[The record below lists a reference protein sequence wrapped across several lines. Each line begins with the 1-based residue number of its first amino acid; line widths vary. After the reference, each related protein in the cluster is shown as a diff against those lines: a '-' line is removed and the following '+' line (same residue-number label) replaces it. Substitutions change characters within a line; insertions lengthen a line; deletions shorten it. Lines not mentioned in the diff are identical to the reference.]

1 MQIIPRDENF
11 YGLFTNMAERLASS
25 AKLLHELFQ
34 NPPNRAQIVAQIKEI
49 EHDADGLTHEI
60 IDRIDRTFVTP
71 FDREDIHALASKL
84 DDVVDLIDGIARRFD
99 IFKITAVRQ
108 PGVVLAEVLVRATA
122 QIQEAVTGMKQHK
135 IVNAKSAELK
145 RLEEEGD
152 AIYHDAMGALFA
164 DTLPPVEIIKWKEL
178 YDKLEDTLDQCED
191 VANVLQSI
199 SIKNG

>member
-1 MQIIPRDENF
+1 MQIIPRDEQF
-11 YGLFTNMAERLASS
+11 YSLFTQMADRLATS
-25 AKLLHELFQ
+25 AKLLHDLFQ

-71 FDREDIHALASKL
+71 FDREDIHALASEL

-99 IFKITAVRQ
+99 IFKITEVRQ
-108 PGVVLAEVLVRATA
+108 PGVVLAEVLVRATTE
-122 QIQEAVTGMKQHK
+122 IREAVNGMKQHK
-135 IVNAKSAELK
+135 VVNAKSAELK
-145 RLEEEGD
+145 KLEEEGD

-164 DTLPPVEIIKWKEL
+164 DAKLQPVEIIKWKEL

-199 SIKNG
+199 SIKN